1 MIAGFVDRMNKGVLP
16 GIRNVGLGYAGV
28 DQMQEHHAHRVKAG
42 TEHGVP
48 SGGLAAASRPTGT
61 AARHREF
68 GVFLEV
74 LACSGKSAGH
84 SKFAPWNPTNEEICH
99 LPVARYL
106 LES

>member
-1 MIAGFVDRMNKGVLP
+1 MGSLLTD
-16 GIRNVGLGYAGV
+16 YAY
-28 DQMQEHHAHRVKAG
+28 
-42 TEHGVP
+42 HGVP

-84 SKFAPWNPTNEEICH
+84 SKFAPWNPTDEEICH
-99 LPVARYL
+99 LPVARHL